1 MYRQHVSPSS
11 EITEIA
17 IIKTTFSGLFC
28 TCCIRVLLQKRT
40 YRKNI
45 YPYICILFTIRNQ
58 LIRLQRLTSPKLC
71 SQHAGDPREP
81 MVWLQSKGQQA
92 SDPGN
97 ANTSV
102 KSPKA
107 GKKLMSQPKAVWEEE
122 ISSYL
127 QEGQSCCFKI
137 FN

>member
-1 MYRQHVSPSS
+1 
-11 EITEIA
+11 
-17 IIKTTFSGLFC
+17 
-28 TCCIRVLLQKRT
+28 
-40 YRKNI
+40 
-45 YPYICILFTIRNQ
+45 
-58 LIRLQRLTSPKLC
+58 
-71 SQHAGDPREP
+71 

-137 FN
+137 FNWLDWAHLLREGNLLYSGSTDSNVNFVRKHSQTHPE